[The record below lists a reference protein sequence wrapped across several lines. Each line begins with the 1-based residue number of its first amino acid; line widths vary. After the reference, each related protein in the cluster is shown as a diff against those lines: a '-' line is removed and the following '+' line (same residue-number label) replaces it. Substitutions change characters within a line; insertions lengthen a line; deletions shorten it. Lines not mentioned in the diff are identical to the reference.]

1 MKSSKVFWGIF
12 FILAAVYVI
21 ISKFGILPDIGVF
34 SIILTVFFLW
44 LFVEGI
50 RNVNFWEILFSIA
63 FICII
68 YDERLELQHSRRGRC
83 LVRHSLGA
91 SVCHSFSAGKSGNGR
106 R

>member
-12 FILAAVYVI
+12 FILAAVYVV

-50 RNVNFWEILFSIA
+50 RNVNSGKSCSQLRLSVS
-63 FICII
+63 
-68 YDERLELQHSRRGRC
+68 YTMSRLELRHSRRGRC
-83 LVRHSLGA
+83 LARHFLEV
-91 SVCHSFSAGKSGNGR
+91 SVCHLFSAGKSGNGR

>member
-12 FILAAVYVI
+12 FILAAVYVV

-50 RNVNFWEILFSIA
+50 RNVNFCSQLRLSVS
-63 FICII
+63 
-68 YDERLELQHSRRGRC
+68 YTMSRLELRHSRRGRC
-83 LVRHSLGA
+83 SARHSSEA

>member
-12 FILAAVYVI
+12 FILAAVYVV

-63 FICII
+63 FICIS
-68 YDERLELQHSRRGRC
+68 RLELRHSRRGRC
-83 LVRHSLGA
+83 SARHSSEA

>member
-12 FILAAVYVI
+12 FILAAVYVV

-63 FICII
+63 LSVS
-68 YDERLELQHSRRGRC
+68 YTMSRLELRHSRRGRC
-83 LVRHSLGA
+83 SARHSSEA
-91 SVCHSFSAGKSGNGR
+91 SVCH
-106 R
+106 

>member
-1 MKSSKVFWGIF
+1 MRSSKVFWGIF
-12 FILAAVYVI
+12 FILAAVYVV

-68 YDERLELQHSRRGRC
+68 YDDLELRPSRRGRC
-83 LVRHSLGA
+83 LARHFLEV
-91 SVCHSFSAGKSGNGR
+91 SVCHLFSAGKSGNGR

>member
-12 FILAAVYVI
+12 FILAAVYVV

-50 RNVNFWEILFSIA
+50 RNVNFWEMRLHLSA
-63 FICII
+63 L
-68 YDERLELQHSRRGRC
+68 YTMSRLELQRSHRGRY
-83 LVRHSLGA
+83 LERRFLEA
-91 SVCHSFSAGKSGNGR
+91 SVCH
-106 R
+106 

>member
-12 FILAAVYVI
+12 FILAAVYVV

-50 RNVNFWEILFSIA
+50 R
-63 FICII
+63 
-68 YDERLELQHSRRGRC
+68 LELRHSRRGRC
-83 LVRHSLGA
+83 SARHSSEA